1 MKTLTLFFFLLLSL
15 TTYSQWVYKTVTDGF
30 DDPYKVAYTDNPSGA
45 YLKME
50 YSEGRVLF
58 FIKGG
63 YYCDETPS
71 YDFVFQLG
79 QEVYKVSGV
88 GLKSESSD
96 IIFFTPNLL
105 DEEFQTV
112 DWFKKCSKLK
122 IRINESY
129 CTTEYY
135 EFNMSK
141 SSSALEFMSK
151 P

>member
-1 MKTLTLFFFLLLSL
+1 MAFRFDVDS
-15 TTYSQWVYKTVTDGF
+15 YRATVFVCIIYHRHGESH
-30 DDPYKVAYTDNPSGA
+30 PS
-45 YLKME
+45 
-50 YSEGRVLF
+50 V
-58 FIKGG
+58 
-63 YYCDETPS
+63 
-71 YDFVFQLG
+71 VFQLG
-79 QEVYKVSGV
+79 QEVYKVSGT
-88 GLKSESSD
+88 GIKSEASD

-105 DEEFQTV
+105 NEEFQTV

-141 SSSALEFMSK
+141 SSSALDFMSK

>member
-1 MKTLTLFFFLLLSL
+1 MKTLILFLSL
-15 TTYSQWVYKTVTDGF
+15 FLISNLHGQWVYKTVTNGF
-30 DDPYKVAYTDNPSGA
+30 DDPYKIAYTDNPSGA
-45 YLKME
+45 YLKLE
-50 YSEGRVLF
+50 NLEGRLVF
-58 FIKGG
+58 YIKGG
-63 YYCDETPS
+63 YYCDENPS

-88 GLKSESSD
+88 GIKSDGND

-122 IRINESY
+122 IRINETY

>member
-1 MKTLTLFFFLLLSL
+1 MKTLILLSL
-15 TTYSQWVYKTVTDGF
+15 LFLSFNFSAQWVYKTITDGF
-30 DDPYKVAYTDNPSGA
+30 DEPYKVAYTDNPTGA

-50 YSEGRVLF
+50 NVEGKVVF
-58 FIKGG
+58 YVKGG
-63 YYCDETPS
+63 YYCDDQLT

-88 GLKSESSD
+88 GVKSQSSD
-96 IIFFTPNLL
+96 IVFFTPDLMN
-105 DEEFQTV
+105 EEYETV
-112 DWFKKCSKLK
+112 NWFKKCSKLK

-129 CTTEYY
+129 CTNSYY

-141 SSSALEFMSK
+141 SSSALDFMSK

>member
-1 MKTLTLFFFLLLSL
+1 MKTLILFLSL
-15 TTYSQWVYKTVTDGF
+15 FLISSLHGQWVYKTVTDGF
-30 DDPYKVAYTDNPSGA
+30 DDPYKIAYTDNPSGA
-45 YLKME
+45 YLKLE
-50 YSEGRVLF
+50 NLEGRLVF
-58 FIKGG
+58 YIKGG
-63 YYCDETPS
+63 YYCDENPS

-88 GLKSESSD
+88 GIKSDGND

>member
-1 MKTLTLFFFLLLSL
+1 MKTLILIFSLVLSL
-15 TTYSQWVYKTVTDGF
+15 NLHSQWVYKTITDGF
-30 DDPYKVAYTDNPSGA
+30 DDPYKIAYTDNTTGA

-50 YSEGRVLF
+50 NVDGKVVFY
-58 FIKGG
+58 IKGG
-63 YYCDETPS
+63 YYCDEEPT

-88 GLKSESSD
+88 GLRSKAND

-105 DEEFQTV
+105 DEEYQTV

-129 CTTEYY
+129 CTTELY

-141 SSSALEFMSK
+141 SSSALNFMSA